1 MNASIRSIY
10 VVVTFVVQLT
20 YNPYLAPSV
29 TSFLTMTTGSS
40 FVLNATQI
48 FLKTMV
54 WILTNVG
61 RTRKSEIL
69 VLVLVYFQTNFDQII
84 CNEVILLD

>member
-48 FLKTMV
+48 FLKTMC
-54 WILTNVG
+54 G
-61 RTRKSEIL
+61 
-69 VLVLVYFQTNFDQII
+69 F
-84 CNEVILLD
+84 